1 MYVGSF
7 EEDGPGEMYTYTW
20 DPETKS
26 WGDKQGPVAIPPQ
39 TQGIA
44 VRGNEIV
51 FSTSFGRDRTSQL
64 QSYNLNDITGGGT
77 LPDPLRTVDL
87 PNMSEGVVMLPN
99 GLVTTHESGAS
110 PYVSPDGKDP
120 DDLWAGTFMTLTP
133 YDELGLAGQ
142 VDVVPATLQAAS
154 AWFADA
160 ERGLDRAQQ
169 RVSRLNLP
177 PSSLGVA
184 PGAGALVSTVDSY
197 VDTTATWIEE
207 SRLSSD
213 TTASGLIA
221 AANDYEDADSR
232 SDGLF
237 GFLQRFVS

>member
-1 MYVGSF
+1 M
-7 EEDGPGEMYTYTW
+7 
-20 DPETKS
+20 
-26 WGDKQGPVAIPPQ
+26 
-39 TQGIA
+39 
-44 VRGNEIV
+44 
-51 FSTSFGRDRTSQL
+51 
-64 QSYNLNDITGGGT
+64 
-77 LPDPLRTVDL
+77 LPD
-87 PNMSEGVVMLPN
+87 GI
-99 GLVTTHESGAS
+99 VTTHESGAS
-110 PYVSPDGKDP
+110 PYSTPNGKDP

-133 YDELGLAGQ
+133 YDELGLSGQ

-154 AWFADA
+154 AWFAEA
-160 ERGLDRAQQ
+160 EQGLDRAQR

-177 PSSLGVA
+177 PSSLGTA

-197 VDTTATWIEE
+197 VDDTATWIEE